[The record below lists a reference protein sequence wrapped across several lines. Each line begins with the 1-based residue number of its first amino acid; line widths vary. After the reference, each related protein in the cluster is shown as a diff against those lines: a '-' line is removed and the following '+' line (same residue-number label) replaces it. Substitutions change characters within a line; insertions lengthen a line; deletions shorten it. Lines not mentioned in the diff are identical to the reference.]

1 MKTFSRGGAAFLLAA
16 AVLVAVMA
24 APVVATLAAVSPGQ
38 VRDAFTTPDALSA
51 ARVSLLASALAVAIA
66 TVLGVPAGYALARSR
81 GALRAAALFL
91 LALPLAFPPVASGI
105 MILQLAGGDAPLGAF
120 LGAHGVRLID
130 TLAGVVVAEFFVA
143 GSFVAIAST
152 AAFASLDPVYDAA
165 ARTLGAGEGRIFWRV
180 ALPLAAPNV
189 GAGILLAWMRALGEY
204 GATSVVAYRPAS
216 LPIALY
222 TALSAQGIHA
232 SLALA
237 YGFALLAAIVVA
249 LQWALRRRVV

>member
-1 MKTFSRGGAAFLLAA
+1 
-16 AVLVAVMA
+16 
-24 APVVATLAAVSPGQ
+24 VATFAAIPPGA
-38 VRDAFTTPDALSA
+38 VRDAFLSPEARDAT
-51 ARVSLLASALAVAIA
+51 RVSFAASALAVAVA
-66 TVLGVPAGYALARSR
+66 SFLGVPGGYALSRAR
-81 GALRAAALFL
+81 GAGRAFALFV

-105 MILQLAGGDAPLGAF
+105 ILLQLVGANAPAGIF
-120 LGAHGVRLID
+120 LATHGVRFVD
-130 TLAGVVVAEFFVA
+130 TLAGVALAEFFVA

-152 AAFASLDPVYDAA
+152 AAFATLDPVYDAS
-165 ARTLGAGEGRIFWRV
+165 ARTLGAGDARIFLRI
-180 ALPLAAPNV
+180 ALPLAAPNI

-222 TALSAQGIHA
+222 TALSAQGVRA

-237 YGFALLAAIVVA
+237 YGFIVLAAIVVA